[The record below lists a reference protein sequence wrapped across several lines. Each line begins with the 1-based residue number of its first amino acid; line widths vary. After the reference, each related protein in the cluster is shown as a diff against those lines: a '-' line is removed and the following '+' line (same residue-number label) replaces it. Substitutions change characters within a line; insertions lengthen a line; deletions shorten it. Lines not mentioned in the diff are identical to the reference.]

1 MSCGEEARKE
11 AATIAPRALTL
22 RLSDE
27 DCRKLMEMSGT
38 VGLSAGALLQ
48 QFVTDLVNPNGH
60 AEREA
65 AQAWF
70 DRSGFEKYADNTLL
84 RYLLKY
90 DNIDDFLGHYD
101 ILQESQEDL
110 LAAEPDNSPED
121 NRLEIA
127 YQQSWLR
134 SCYNDYVYDT
144 EDCGQEPEPY
154 DKAVTRILCWEEERN
169 DLLYPGWKDG
179 QAEAAPVEPEY
190 QPEL

>member
-1 MSCGEEARKE
+1 MSYGETRKE
-11 AATIAPRALTL
+11 AAAIAPRTVTL
-22 RLSDE
+22 NLSDT
-27 DCRKLMEMSGT
+27 DCRKLMEMAGT
-38 VGLSAGALLQ
+38 AGLSAEELLQ
-48 QFVTDLVNPNGH
+48 RFVADLAN
-60 AEREA
+60 EQEA
-65 AQAWF
+65 AQTWF
-70 DRSGFEKYADNTLL
+70 DRSGFERAADNTLL

-110 LAAEPDNSPED
+110 LAAEPDSSPED
-121 NRLEIA
+121 NRQEIA

-144 EDCGQEPEPY
+144 EKLGTKPEPY
-154 DKAVTRILCWEEERN
+154 DEALARILRWEEKRN

-179 QAEAAPVEPEY
+179 QAEAAPVQPEY